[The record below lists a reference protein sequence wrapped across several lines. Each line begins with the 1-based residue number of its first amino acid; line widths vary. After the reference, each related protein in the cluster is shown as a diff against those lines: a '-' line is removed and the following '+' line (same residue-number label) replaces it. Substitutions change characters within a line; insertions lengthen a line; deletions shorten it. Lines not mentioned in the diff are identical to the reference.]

1 MTPDDTILR
10 MKLNN
15 LFNEVDELVARLAQ
29 LRDAA
34 VDQATKQRYRYSARE
49 LEKSL
54 DRIEKALER
63 LEK

>member
-29 LRDAA
+29 LRDASSGDNKA
-34 VDQATKQRYRYSARE
+34 RYRYSARE